1 MQRALYLDKFN
12 PDRMPQ
18 NSESSQTVVS
28 ETVTTEQPSLA
39 STLTLEALKVIK
51 ESQQQHGLRHMD
63 YQRYRSYCS
72 RRVRRVRKTLHVQCG
87 QRKYQKR
94 DLTEDDLTDSKIL
107 LIPLFQAERAWS
119 YAMQLKQEANTEPR
133 KRFHLLNRL
142 RKAIRHAN
150 QLEKLSQSTKC
161 DARTKLEAQGYQ
173 ALMQGLFNFEMQKW
187 KESLENFIYAK
198 NIYEKLSLALKGDDS
213 QIYYNQKCEEIEP
226 NLRYCSYKLGDK
238 SAQKDLINLK
248 LKSTAG
254 SQLSETIDNLISET
268 KEKQVI
274 TFSEVNWRNKI
285 PLQIKNEKIR
295 FFLSNVQ
302 EYEKQLQTTDNFDSK
317 IKIYESILKESVD
330 TIQIVRDELKLD
342 PLFQKI
348 QKGATLQLD
357 DKPSN
362 LLLLFAYLSWTR
374 INKTIERNLL
384 MLDVYTSQLAS
395 SSQVDDGSKVKNVK
409 PQDIV
414 RLYDIIIQNYTD
426 MAQLPG
432 LLADQEYQNDSEFT
446 VLFYKT
452 FRAYYISLFYL
463 AIKKYKEAIGFCFKV
478 DGYLKQLN
486 LMIKETKKTELKL
499 DEFKSKLEKLK
510 TDLEQFKFKIQAEA
524 LLEDKMEDM
533 SLKEQ
538 EQNKEKLEKIPL
550 TDRLDIYLED
560 SSLCT
565 QPNVARLALNFEPVQ
580 CKPVFFD
587 IALNHLGLPNLD
599 DKVEQ
604 KQQAQQGVKGFFKG
618 FFGFR

>member
-1 MQRALYLDKFN
+1 
-12 PDRMPQ
+12 MPQ
-18 NSESSQTVVS
+18 NSESSQATVS
-28 ETVTTEQPSLA
+28 EATTNEQPSLA
-39 STLTLEALKVIK
+39 STLTLEALKIIK

-72 RRVRRVRKTLHVQCG
+72 RRIRRVRKTLHVQCG
-87 QRKYQKR
+87 HRKYQKR
-94 DLTEDDLTDSKIL
+94 ELIEDDLIDSKIL

-119 YAMQLKQEANTEPR
+119 YAMQLKQEANSEPR
-133 KRFHLLNRL
+133 KKFHLLNRL
-142 RKAIRHAN
+142 RKAVSHAN
-150 QLEKLSQSTKC
+150 QLEKLSQSAKC

-173 ALMQGLFNFEMQKW
+173 TLMQGLFNFEMQKW
-187 KESLENFIYAK
+187 KESLQNFIVAK
-198 NIYEKLSLALKGDDS
+198 SIYEKLSLALRGDDS
-213 QIYYNQKCEEIEP
+213 QIFYNQKCEEIEP

-248 LKSTAG
+248 LKSAVG
-254 SQLSETIDNLISET
+254 SELSETIDTLISET

-295 FFLSNVQ
+295 FFLSNVN
-302 EYEKQLQTTDNFDSK
+302 EYEKQMQTTDNFDAK
-317 IKIYESILKESVD
+317 MKIYENILKESVD

-362 LLLLFAYLSWTR
+362 LLLLFGYLSWTR
-374 INKTIERNLL
+374 INKTIERNLV
-384 MLDVYTSQLAS
+384 MLDVYTSQLGS

-426 MAQLPG
+426 MSQLPG
-432 LLADQEYQNDSEFT
+432 LIVDQDYQNDSEFNI
-446 VLFYKT
+446 LFYKT

-463 AIKKYKEAIGFCFKV
+463 AIKKYQEAIGFCFKV
-478 DGYLKQLN
+478 DEYLKSLDSS
-486 LMIKETKKTELKL
+486 LGAIRKTELKI
-499 DEFKSKLEKLK
+499 DEIKTRLQKLRN
-510 TDLEQFKFKIQAEA
+510 DLEQLKFKLQAEA
-524 LLEDKMEDM
+524 LLGDKMEDL

-538 EQNKEKLEKIPL
+538 EKNKDKLEKIPL

-560 SSLCT
+560 SSLLT
-565 QPNVARLALNFEPVQ
+565 QANVARVALNFEPVP
-580 CKPVFFD
+580 CKPLFFD
-587 IALNHLGLPNLD
+587 LALNHLELPSLD
-599 DKVEQ
+599 DKIEQ
-604 KQQAQQGVKGFFKG
+604 KQQTQPQGVKGFFKG
-618 FFGFR
+618 FFGLK

>member
-1 MQRALYLDKFN
+1 
-12 PDRMPQ
+12 MPQ
-18 NSESSQTVVS
+18 NSESSEAAVSQTANA
-28 ETVTTEQPSLA
+28 EQPSLA
-39 STLTLEALKVIK
+39 ATLTLEALKVIK

-63 YQRYRSYCS
+63 YQRYRAYCT

-87 QRKYQKR
+87 HRKYQKR
-94 DLTEDDLTDSKIL
+94 ELTQDDLADSKIL

-142 RKAIRHAN
+142 RKAVRHAN
-150 QLEKLSQSTKC
+150 QLEQLSQSAKC

-173 ALMQGLFNFEMQKW
+173 ALMQGLFNFEMQQW
-187 KESLENFIYAK
+187 KESLESFIVAK
-198 NIYEKLSLALKGDDS
+198 NIYEKLSVALRGDDS
-213 QIYYNQKCEEIEP
+213 QVFYNQKCEEIEP

-254 SQLSETIDNLISET
+254 SQLSETIDTLISET

-285 PLQIKNEKIR
+285 PLQIKSDKIR

-302 EYEKQLQTTDNFDSK
+302 EYEKQLQSTHNFDAK

-348 QKGATLQLD
+348 QKGASLQMD

-362 LLLLFAYLSWTR
+362 SLLLFGYLSWTR
-374 INKTIERNLL
+374 ITKTIERNLL
-384 MLDVYTSQLAS
+384 MLDVYTSQLATS
-395 SSQVDDGSKVKNVK
+395 SSQVDDGSKAKSVK

-414 RLYDIIIQNYTD
+414 RLYDIIVQNHTD

-432 LLADQEYQNDSEFT
+432 LVADQEYQSDSELS

-452 FRAYYISLFYL
+452 FRAYYIGLFYL

-478 DGYLKQLN
+478 DSYFKQLDQ
-486 LMIKETKKTELKL
+486 MIGAMRKTELKL
-499 DEFKSKLEKLK
+499 DEMKSRVEKLR
-510 TDLEQFKFKIQAEA
+510 TDLEQFKYKIQAEA
-524 LLEDKMEDM
+524 LLEDKMED
-533 SLKEQ
+533 LKEL
-538 EQNKEKLEKIPL
+538 EQNRDKLEKIAL

-565 QPNVARLALNFEPVQ
+565 QANVARLALNFEPVQ
-580 CKPVFFD
+580 CKPLFFD
-587 IALNHLGLPNLD
+587 LALNHLELPNLE
-599 DKVEQ
+599 DKIEQ
-604 KQQAQQGVKGFFKG
+604 KQQSQQGVKGFFKG
-618 FFGFR
+618 FFGYR